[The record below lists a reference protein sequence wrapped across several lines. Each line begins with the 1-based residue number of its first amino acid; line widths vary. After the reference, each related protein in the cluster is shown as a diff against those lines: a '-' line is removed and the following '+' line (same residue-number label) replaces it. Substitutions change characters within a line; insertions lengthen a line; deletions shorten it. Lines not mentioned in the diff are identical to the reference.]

1 VNSSDSFHKTLKH
14 NDIAIHDGTI
24 EKNKAITIT
33 DMEACRV
40 FNYQSC
46 RGLEGWVVIANNLDV
61 FLEDIEKTVIVAQED
76 LSLKET
82 KEKVCSQW
90 LYMILSRPIDI
101 LVITFKNPKSNY
113 AKLLQEVANGH
124 SDYCEIYN

>member
-1 VNSSDSFHKTLKH
+1 
-14 NDIAIHDGTI
+14 
-24 EKNKAITIT
+24 
-33 DMEACRV
+33 
-40 FNYQSC
+40 
-46 RGLEGWVVIANNLDV
+46 LEGWVVIANNLDV

-113 AKLLQEVANGH
+113 AKLLQEVANAH
-124 SDYCEIYN
+124 NDYCEIYN